1 MIDHSTEI
9 MVEIIQKIS
18 LLSQIREELVAV
30 DVIFCRV
37 FRIKMLL
44 DCPQTVL
51 HSVKALKTDFTQ
63 IQRLDIGLL
72 RLEIC

>member
-1 MIDHSTEI
+1 MIDHSPEI
-9 MVEIIQKIS
+9 MIEIVQKIS

-30 DVIFCRV
+30 NVIFCWV

-51 HSVKALKTDFTQ
+51 NCVKALKTDFTQ